1 MKKKAFL
8 LVALVFEVVFLL
20 GILIYV
26 GQKMD
31 QHFEVQGFFT
41 ALAVF
46 VVFIFW
52 FFRLV
57 ILVKK
62 PFSSSSGEK

>member
-1 MKKKAFL
+1 MKKTAAL
-8 LVALVFEVVFLL
+8 LIALVFEVVILL
-20 GILIYV
+20 GVFIYV
-26 GQKMD
+26 GQKLD
-31 QHFEVQGFFT
+31 QHFEVQGVFT

-62 PFSSSSGEK
+62 PFSSAEGEK